1 MGSMSS
7 ANASV
12 LILTVFPEII
22 RRSETQ
28 KMLKEYSAIFVQHMQ
43 KGLGGFFSHVSLE
56 LKT

>member
-1 MGSMSS
+1 MSS